1 MSNTAALEPF
11 NTEHLKADKP
21 IPAPERHART
31 AREILEGQT
40 ALPEA
45 PEAPDVA
52 ALPELWNAAVLA
64 IRGHEAAADEIH
76 QCDAELAAAEKAL
89 ADATGSLH
97 EGLSKA
103 QAMTIIRN
111 ARDAADEANL
121 SARRAKSV
129 LSQVAGRRRNALLEL
144 ANAVEAAGK
153 AAATRAAV
161 KVLEA
166 IDANLDPVV
175 RVRLGNELE
184 DAVNIVVGASGDV
197 AAIGG
202 RTALLHDRVRD
213 IRTVANPTPDAV
225 AYLMRSVREII
236 ELVTP
241 PAPAAEMPVDP
252 ILRGVVDEATKPR
265 RRRAA

>member
-1 MSNTAALEPF
+1 MSNTATLEPF

-21 IPAPERHART
+21 IPAPQRHATT
-31 AREILEGQT
+31 AREIVEGKT
-40 ALPEA
+40 AL

-64 IRGHEAAADEIH
+64 IRGHEAAAAEID
-76 QCDAELAAAEKAL
+76 QCDLELATAENAL

-97 EGLSKA
+97 EGLSKSEA
-103 QAMTIIRN
+103 IAIIRD
-111 ARDAADEANL
+111 ARDAADLANL

-144 ANAVEAAGK
+144 ATAVESAGM
-153 AAATRAAV
+153 ATATRAAV
-161 KVLEA
+161 KVIEG
-166 IDANLDPVV
+166 IGANLDPVV
-175 RVRLGNELE
+175 GERLGNELTN
-184 DAVNIVVGASGDV
+184 AVNVVVGASGDV

-225 AYLMRSVREII
+225 AYLMRGVRELI
-236 ELVTP
+236 ELMTP
-241 PAPAAEMPVDP
+241 PAPAAELPIDP
-252 ILRGVVDEATKPR
+252 ILIGIVEAKPR
-265 RRRAA
+265 RARQAA

>member
-1 MSNTAALEPF
+1 MTSTLHLEPF
-11 NTEHLKADKP
+11 ATEHLKADKP

-31 AREILEGQT
+31 AREILEGKT
-40 ALPEA
+40 AL

-64 IRGHEAAADEIH
+64 IRGHEAAAAEID
-76 QCDAELAAAEKAL
+76 QCDLELATAENAL

-97 EGLSKA
+97 EGKTKSEA
-103 QAMTIIRN
+103 IAVIRD
-111 ARDAADEANL
+111 ARDAADLANL

-129 LSQVAGRRRNALLEL
+129 FSQVAGRRRNALLEL
-144 ANAVEAAGK
+144 ATAVESAGK
-153 AAATRAAV
+153 ATATRAAV

-166 IDANLDPVV
+166 IDASLDPVV
-175 RVRLGNELE
+175 GERLGNELTN
-184 DAVNIVVGASGDV
+184 AVNVIVGASGAV

-213 IRTVANPTPDAV
+213 IRTAANPTPDAV
-225 AYLMRSVREII
+225 AYCMRSVRELI
-236 ELVTP
+236 ELMQP
-241 PAPAAEMPVDP
+241 PAPAAELPVDP
-252 ILRGVVDEATKPR
+252 ILRGIVDEATKPR

>member
-1 MSNTAALEPF
+1 MSNTATLEPF

-31 AREILEGQT
+31 AREILEGKT
-40 ALPEA
+40 ALPES
-45 PEAPDVA
+45 PDVA

-64 IRGHEAAADEIH
+64 IRGHDAAAAEID
-76 QCDAELAAAEKAL
+76 QCDLELAAAEKDL

-97 EGLSKA
+97 DGKTKSEA
-103 QAMTIIRN
+103 IAIIRD
-111 ARDAADEANL
+111 ARDAADLANL

-144 ANAVEAAGK
+144 ATAVESAGK
-153 AAATRAAV
+153 ATATRAAV
-161 KVLEA
+161 KLLEG

-175 RVRLGNELE
+175 GERLGNELTN
-184 DAVNIVVGASGDV
+184 AVNVVVGASGAV

-241 PAPAAEMPVDP
+241 PAPAAELPVDP
-252 ILRGVVDEATKPR
+252 ILRDIVEAKPR
-265 RRRAA
+265 RARKAA

>member
-1 MSNTAALEPF
+1 MTSTSHLEPF
-11 NTEHLKADKP
+11 PTDHLKADKP

-31 AREILEGQT
+31 AREILDGKT

-45 PEAPDVA
+45 PDVA
-52 ALPELWNAAVLA
+52 TLPELWNAAVLA
-64 IRGHEAAADEIH
+64 IRGH
-76 QCDAELAAAEKAL
+76 DAAAAEIDQCDLELANTEAAL

-97 EGLSKA
+97 EGKTKS
-103 QAMTIIRN
+103 QAIAIIRD
-111 ARDAADEANL
+111 ARDAADLANL

-129 LSQVAGRRRNALLEL
+129 FSQVAGRRRNALLEL

-161 KVLEA
+161 KTLEA
-166 IDANLDPVV
+166 IDAGLDPAV
-175 RVRLGNELE
+175 RDRLGNELT
-184 DAVNIVVGASGDV
+184 DAVNVVVGASGDV

-213 IRTVANPTPDAV
+213 IRTAANPTPDSV
-225 AYLMRSVREII
+225 AYLMRSVRELI
-236 ELVTP
+236 ELMQP
-241 PAPAAEMPVDP
+241 PAAAAELPVDP
-252 ILRGVVDEATKPR
+252 ILEGIVEAKPR